1 MTRATVDKLSLQ
13 AKLSLCVVVVS
24 LGLSASIAGA
34 QSGSGSARSIT
45 SGPTKSITSG
55 CAPSTTL
62 DAAST
67 STSEPAPLAGAIDC
81 QTSLK
86 NIGHA
91 ARHIE
96 QATLDIVNDVEQRKL
111 AATPGDPLVDNPPVN
126 NVKDAQVWSQQMSEM
141 GPLEQPKPQW
151 LDADISHLEKWLA
164 VLNDDFAGTAFG
176 ATQKEAA
183 AATWNE
189 LLATLRDI
197 NSHFKQLQELSV
209 GPHFN
214 NLEIGKAA
222 LRIHDDIA
230 KLDKPWHD
238 TVKIVQGSSH

>member
-1 MTRATVDKLSLQ
+1 MTRAAVDKLSLQ
-13 AKLSLCVVVVS
+13 ARLSLSVVVVS
-24 LGLSASIAGA
+24 VGLSLSVAWA
-34 QSGSGSARSIT
+34 QPAPGSARSAT
-45 SGPTKSITSG
+45 SGP
-55 CAPSTTL
+55 AASTTL

-67 STSEPAPLAGAIDC
+67 SASASASTSESAPRPGAVDC

-91 ARHIE
+91 ARHIKE
-96 QATLDIVNDVEQRKL
+96 ATLDIVNDVEQRKL
-111 AATPGDPLVDNPPVN
+111 AATAGDPLIDNPPVN

-151 LDADISHLEKWLA
+151 LDADISHLEKWLT

-176 ATQKEAA
+176 ATQKDAA

-189 LLATLRDI
+189 MQATLRDI
-197 NSHFKQLQELSV
+197 NSHSKQLQELSV
-209 GPHFN
+209 GPHFD

-230 KLDKPWHD
+230 KLDKPWRD
-238 TVKIVQGSSH
+238 TVKIVQGSAH